1 MGKLIDIE
9 NAKIKKLSVLKDVIV
24 RQEYAIQEIQ
34 EMLNERSNLIERA
47 WDFEED
53 LYMAVTVLKAVA
65 QVIEKMPKNIVSQ
78 YFDQELIEEIE
89 FYKE

>member
-47 WDFEED
+47 WDFEDD
-53 LYMAVTVLKAVA
+53 LDMAVTVLKAVA

>member
-1 MGKLIDIE
+1 MGELIDIE
-9 NAKIKKLSVLKDVIV
+9 NVKIKKLSVLKNVIV
-24 RQEYAIQEIQ
+24 RQEYAIQ

-47 WDFEED
+47 WDFEDD
-53 LYMAVTVLKAVA
+53 LDMAVTVLKAVA